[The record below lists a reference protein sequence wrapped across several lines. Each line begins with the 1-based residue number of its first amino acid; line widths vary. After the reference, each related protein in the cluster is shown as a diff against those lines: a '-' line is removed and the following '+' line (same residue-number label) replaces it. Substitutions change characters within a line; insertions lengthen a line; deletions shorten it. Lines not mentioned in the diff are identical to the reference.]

1 MNNGNNTTVDTAI
14 SSGTKKKSGEK
25 LDKLDKVYNE
35 MKSKNKKLKKEI
47 SELKSDN
54 ENLRSI
60 FAEFQVEFKQN
71 KKSEKL
77 FEELTIADIQDIFA
91 I

>member
-1 MNNGNNTTVDTAI
+1 M
-14 SSGTKKKSGEK
+14 SRKEEKKARSPDKKGEK

-35 MKSKNKKLKKEI
+35 MKSKNKKLKKELQ
-47 SELKSDN
+47 EMKDN
-54 ENLRSI
+54 NESLRSI

-71 KKSEKL
+71 RKHEKM
-77 FEELTIADIQDIFA
+77 FNELTISDLDDIFA